1 MGDNK
6 RKACCNQILQKEQVA
21 LSLRQ
26 IQSDPSIII
35 EEQKTEQQEIA
46 KNIKKQESQ
55 LTINSLPKKRAYL
68 KNYSSQIHIGLN
80 STSKID
86 LHKQL
91 QINQFINFFT
101 YLLIYQLAFAQ
112 LQIINTLKLNL
123 HQLLLFCLL
132 IQFIL
137 QVTNNKQLNIF
148 PLYFFTETSIFYCQK
163 SDINDL
169 DDRFR
174 GLSEDEKQLAI
185 KAEQKAIV
193 KNSYYEK
200 FVQSRSD
207 IKLFKIN
214 SMLQALNLVVI
225 VASFLDSIRKY
236 GQQYKFKRLKET
248 QFQIIGDQS
257 SNYRF
262 YFDNKYFIGN
272 QPSRARSIFIR
283 MQKSLYNWKI
293 FYYLYNTI
301 LNAID
306 WNNLIILPDSLTK
319 KIWDS
324 YILFLLSLNIFY
336 IPIKITWEEQSLGG
350 FQLTSWVQIFLNDLP
365 GWTFLADIILNF
377 NTAYFSK
384 GQIIYNRVKIIKNYL
399 KTKFLGDLLVVV
411 PFIISL
417 RLNLILLNSV
427 LILRTNKMFK
437 LANYFEQLVNFTP
450 KQTALYNLF
459 KLIFTIVF
467 VAHFAGCMFFFVG
480 SMEMQNDVASK
491 TWIQAANL
499 QDRQWYE
506 QYVTSLY
513 WAVITMITIG
523 YGDVTP
529 ITIYE
534 RIYVIFV
541 TLMSCGVFAYSLNQ
555 IGLLIQALTKTS
567 NQLKQRMN
575 MLTRHL
581 RHRGVCNSLQ
591 IQVRKYFEYWHQSN
605 EENDGEECDKMIESL
620 SNNLKKEVL
629 NDIRNRLILKIPILV
644 NNFSPSFLKNIANHI
659 KTKRS
664 KPEEILIDENQINDK
679 LYFLASG
686 QIVSYIN
693 IKKDDFQP
701 YTILK
706 NIKVNSIFDQISFMG
721 DLPSLTGYRSV
732 GSCML
737 YYINKEDFNQ
747 EIKNFPQD
755 QEKYQ
760 LIKDNI
766 VIYKS
771 QRNINTKCNFCDKY
785 THSFDCC
792 PYVKYIPYRE
802 KTLILYRVSV
812 ESIRKPQERREFSH
826 KVLSQ
831 LRQTKERA
839 VQYLIERNPY
849 QNEEELI
856 ERLELVN
863 FGEQEFYE
871 QYMYYEN
878 QTNRTNLTYIQ
889 EEQYLNNVN
898 DSEQDYLKQNSVI
911 IQQELNSPI
920 HKIQHA
926 NVFQMNRGYTN
937 HDSSLVAAGFG
948 GEINSNFEPTLI
960 QKNNSNLNSL
970 ISVHDNIMQQQQS
983 LQAQQNV
990 NLQSQIL
997 NQQIITPIIQSQTGQ
1012 QILENSVDNQQLT
1025 DSCQANNGL
1034 LNIQTTPN
1042 INFSAI
1048 KKKAIVIAKSPQLKK
1063 RNIDLN
1069 ILLKQN
1075 QINLQS
1081 NQHSSN
1087 SNQNNFF
1094 PLQITASPRQHSSK
1108 FCYIDIGNRRKTIE
1122 ESENRNSED
1131 AQLCSAELINNVIS
1145 QQKKKSFHKILSSND
1160 QQQQLSDDQAGLDRK
1175 LAIIK
1180 NSEKKITSINY
1191 VNSFE
1196 QDGVQNQARRNS
1208 TSSRQVSIQQIP
1220 QSNTQL
1226 NQNGGNQHQMLQHQQ
1241 YIYSHS
1247 LNNNQNMQA
1256 IQISQALA
1264 QLQKTEFM
1272 VLLGFDKMKEYN
1284 IYYPSGNYTKVI
1296 EKIENILQKQTKR
1309 NGRNISAF
1317 KKSVNK
1323 VIQIC
1328 QLQNMILKK
1337 QSNLIKTG
1345 TPGTKKNGSLLLN
1358 QDSIRIRNTILHKRN
1373 NSHQQ
1378 SSFQLAQQT
1387 NYSSKQDQE
1396 NVETK

>member
-1 MGDNK
+1 MRKGENK
-6 RKACCNQILQKEQVA
+6 RKACCNQILQKEQTV

-35 EEQKTEQQEIA
+35 EEQQVQQQA
-46 KNIKKQESQ
+46 VANNIKKQESQ

-86 LHKQL
+86 LH
-91 QINQFINFFT
+91 N
-101 YLLIYQLAFAQ
+101 
-112 LQIINTLKLNL
+112 
-123 HQLLLFCLL
+123 
-132 IQFIL
+132 
-137 QVTNNKQLNIF
+137 
-148 PLYFFTETSIFYCQK
+148 
-163 SDINDL
+163 DINDL

-200 FVQSRSD
+200 FIQSRSD

-236 GQQYKFKRLKET
+236 GQQYKFKRLKES
-248 QFQIIGDQS
+248 QFQVIGDQS

-272 QPSRARSIFIR
+272 QPSRARRLFIR
-283 MQKSLYNWKI
+283 IQKSLINWKI
-293 FYYLYNTI
+293 FYYLYNTM

-384 GQIIYNRVKIIKNYL
+384 GQIIYNRSKIIKNYL
-399 KTKFLGDLLVVV
+399 KTKFIGDLLIVV

-480 SMEMQNDVASK
+480 SIEMQTDVVSK

-555 IGLLIQALTKTS
+555 IGLLIQALTKSS
-567 NQLKQRMN
+567 NQLKQKMN

-581 RHRGVCNSLQ
+581 RHRGVSNSLQ
-591 IQVRKYFEYWHQSN
+591 IQVRKYFEYWYQSN

-721 DLPSLTGYRSV
+721 DLPSLTGYRSI

-747 EIKNFPQD
+747 EIKNFPLD

-771 QRNINTKCNFCDKY
+771 QRNINTKCNFCEKY

-792 PYVKYIPYRE
+792 PYVKYIPYRD

-831 LRQTKERA
+831 LRQSKERA
-839 VQYLIERNPY
+839 VQYLIEKNPY

-871 QYMYYEN
+871 QYIQYEN

-889 EEQYLNNVN
+889 EEQYNLNNVN
-898 DSEQDYLKQNSVI
+898 DSEQDYQKQNSVI
-911 IQQELNSPI
+911 IQQETNSPI
-920 HKIQHA
+920 HKIHHT
-926 NVFQMNRGYTN
+926 NVFQMSRGYTN
-937 HDSSLVAAGFG
+937 HESSLIAAGLG
-948 GEINSNFEPTLI
+948 AEITSNFEPTLI

-970 ISVHDNIMQQQQS
+970 ISVHDHIYQHQQS
-983 LQAQQNV
+983 QQAQPNV
-990 NLQSQIL
+990 NLQPQIL
-997 NQQIITPIIQSQTGQ
+997 NQQIVTPTVQSQTGQ
-1012 QILENSVDNQQLT
+1012 QVLENSVDNYQLT
-1025 DSCQANNGL
+1025 DSSQANNGL
-1034 LNIQTTPN
+1034 LNIQSQN
-1042 INFSAI
+1042 INFSAM

-1069 ILLKQN
+1069 ILIKQSQINVQQN
-1075 QINLQS
+1075 QL
-1081 NQHSSN
+1081 N
-1087 SNQNNFF
+1087 STNSQNNFF
-1094 PLQITASPRQHSSK
+1094 PLQITASPRQQSSK

-1145 QQKKKSFHKILSSND
+1145 HQKKKSFHKILSSND
-1160 QQQQLSDDQAGLDRK
+1160 QQAAAAADDQMVMDRK

-1180 NSEKKITSINY
+1180 NSEKKMQSVNQIQGFQFS

-1196 QDGVQNQARRNS
+1196 QDGGQNQARRNS

-1226 NQNGGNQHQMLQHQQ
+1226 NQNEKNQHQLLQHQQ

-1247 LNNNQNMQA
+1247 LSNNQNMQA

-1264 QLQKTEFM
+1264 QIQKSEFM
-1272 VLLGFDKMKEYN
+1272 PLLGFDKMKEYN
-1284 IYYPSGNYTKVI
+1284 IYYPSGNYQKI
-1296 EKIENILQKQTKR
+1296 IDRIENILQKQTKK
-1309 NGRNISAF
+1309 NGKNIGTF

-1378 SSFQLAQQT
+1378 SSFQIAQQT
-1387 NYSSKQDQE
+1387 NYSSKQEQE
-1396 NVETK
+1396 ISDTK

>member
-1 MGDNK
+1 MSIYNYIKEGNISEINILNNNELSQFKDDPSEIMRMGDNK

-68 KNYSSQIHIGLN
+68 KNYSSQIHI
-80 STSKID
+80 
-86 LHKQL
+86 
-91 QINQFINFFT
+91 
-101 YLLIYQLAFAQ
+101 
-112 LQIINTLKLNL
+112 
-123 HQLLLFCLL
+123 
-132 IQFIL
+132 
-137 QVTNNKQLNIF
+137 VTNNKQLNIF

-272 QPSRARSIFIR
+272 QPSRARI
-283 MQKSLYNWKI
+283 
-293 FYYLYNTI
+293 YYLYNTI

-384 GQIIYNRVKIIKNYL
+384 GQIIYNRVN
-399 KTKFLGDLLVVV
+399 
-411 PFIISL
+411 L

-555 IGLLIQALTKTS
+555 IALTKTS

>member
-1 MGDNK
+1 MSFYNYIKEGNTSEFNILNNNELSQFKDDPSEIMRMGDNK

-21 LSLRQ
+21 FSLRQ
-26 IQSDPSIII
+26 IKSDPSIII
-35 EEQKTEQQEIA
+35 EEQKIEQQEIA

-55 LTINSLPKKRAYL
+55 LTINSLPQKRAYL
-68 KNYSSQIHIGLN
+68 KNYSSQINIRLN

-86 LHKQL
+86 LH
-91 QINQFINFFT
+91 
-101 YLLIYQLAFAQ
+101 
-112 LQIINTLKLNL
+112 
-123 HQLLLFCLL
+123 H
-132 IQFIL
+132 
-137 QVTNNKQLNIF
+137 
-148 PLYFFTETSIFYCQK
+148 
-163 SDINDL
+163 DINDL

-272 QPSRARSIFIR
+272 QPSRTRRLFIR

-301 LNAID
+301 LNSVD

-336 IPIKITWEEQSLGG
+336 IPIKITWEEQGLGG

-384 GQIIYNRVKIIKNYL
+384 GQIIYSRSKIIKNYL
-399 KTKFLGDLLVVV
+399 KTKFIGDLLVVV

-480 SMEMQNDVASK
+480 SIEMQNNVVPK

-499 QDRQWYE
+499 QDKQWYE
-506 QYVTSLY
+506 QYVASLY

-555 IGLLIQALTKTS
+555 IGLLIQALTKSS
-567 NQLKQRMN
+567 NQLKQKMN

-581 RHRGVCNSLQ
+581 RHRGVSNSLQ
-591 IQVRKYFEYWHQSN
+591 IQVRKYFEYWYQSN

-644 NNFSPSFLKNIANHI
+644 NNFSPSFLKSIANHI

-679 LYFLASG
+679 LFFLASG

-701 YTILK
+701 YTIVK
-706 NIKVNSIFDQISFMG
+706 NVKINSIFDQISFMG
-721 DLPSLTGYRSV
+721 DLPSLTGYRSI

-737 YYINKEDFNQ
+737 YYINKEEFNQ
-747 EIKNFPQD
+747 EIKNFPLD

-792 PYVKYIPYRE
+792 PYVKYIPYRD

-812 ESIRKPQERREFSH
+812 ESVRKPQERKDFTH

-831 LRQTKERA
+831 LRQSKERA

-871 QYMYYEN
+871 QYMQYEN

-889 EEQYLNNVN
+889 EEQYNLNNVN
-898 DSEQDYLKQNSVI
+898 DSEQDCLKQNSVI
-911 IQQELNSPI
+911 IQQEINSPI
-920 HKIQHA
+920 HKIHHA

-937 HDSSLVAAGFG
+937 HESSLVAAGLG
-948 GEINSNFEPTLI
+948 AEVNSNFEPSLI

-970 ISVHDNIMQQQQS
+970 ISLHDNIFQQQQS
-983 LQAQQNV
+983 VQAQPNV

-997 NQQIITPIIQSQTGQ
+997 NQQILTPINQSQIGQ
-1012 QILENSVDNQQLT
+1012 QFFENSIDDQNLA
-1025 DSCQANNGL
+1025 DSSQANNGL
-1034 LNIQTTPN
+1034 SNIQSQN
-1042 INFSAI
+1042 VNFSAI

-1069 ILLKQN
+1069 ILIKQSQINVQQN
-1075 QINLQS
+1075 QLNG
-1081 NQHSSN
+1081 NSSQT
-1087 SNQNNFF
+1087 SLF
-1094 PLQITASPRQHSSK
+1094 PLQITVSPRQQSSK
-1108 FCYIDIGNRRKTIE
+1108 FCCMDIGNRRKTIE

-1131 AQLCSAELINNVIS
+1131 AHLCSAELINNVIS
-1145 QQKKKSFHKILSSND
+1145 HQKKKSFHKILSSND
-1160 QQQQLSDDQAGLDRK
+1160 QQAALIDDQTVVDRK

-1180 NSEKKITSINY
+1180 NSEKKIQSVNQIQGFQLT

-1196 QDGVQNQARRNS
+1196 QDGGGQNQARRNS

-1226 NQNGGNQHQMLQHQQ
+1226 NQNGGNSHQLLQHQQ

-1256 IQISQALA
+1256 IQITQALA
-1264 QLQKTEFM
+1264 QIQKSEFM
-1272 VLLGFDKMKEYN
+1272 PLLGFDKMKEYN
-1284 IYYPSGNYTKVI
+1284 IYYPSGNYSKVI
-1296 EKIENILQKQTKR
+1296 EKIENILQKQAKR
-1309 NGRNISAF
+1309 NGKNIGTF

-1328 QLQNMILKK
+1328 QLQSMILKK
-1337 QSNLIKTG
+1337 QSNILKTG
-1345 TPGTKKNGSLLLN
+1345 TPGTKKNSSLLLN
-1358 QDSIRIRNTILHKRN
+1358 QDSIKIRNTILHKRN

-1378 SSFQLAQQT
+1378 SNFQLAQQT
-1387 NYSSKQDQE
+1387 NYSTKQTKHEQE
-1396 NVETK
+1396 IVEPK